1 MSLARIPGAY
11 YLEEVAHSQTLST
24 RALNPF
30 SAVSASTASVAQVAT
45 MHLLYAQLYQALL
58 GYKELYNMTP
68 KSYQPSCSLNKLHFD

>member
-45 MHLLYAQLYQALL
+45 MHLLCAQLHQALL
-58 GYKELYNMTP
+58 GYKELCNMTP